1 MGKQKVRHNR
11 TSTKG
16 KTFPAGKGVK
26 TRLIPQNALTS
37 ECWLIQ
43 MQGLEACKT
52 CKEKDTPEC
61 GGKNIRK
68 KLMNEKG
75 YKLPLGRE
83 I

>member
-1 MGKQKVRHNR
+1 MGKAKVRHNR

-26 TRLIPQNALTS
+26 ARIIPQNALTS

-52 CKEKDTPEC
+52 CEARDTPEC
-61 GGKNIRK
+61 GGKEIRK
-68 KLMNEKG
+68 KLMNAKG
-75 YKLPLGRE
+75 YKVPLGRE